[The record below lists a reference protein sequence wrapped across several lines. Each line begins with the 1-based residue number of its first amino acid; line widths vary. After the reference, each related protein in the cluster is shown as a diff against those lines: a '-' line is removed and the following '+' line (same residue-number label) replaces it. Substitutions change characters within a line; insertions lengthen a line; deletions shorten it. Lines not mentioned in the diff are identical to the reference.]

1 MKPLFL
7 CTLLLF
13 SSFSIFSRPQ
23 LQKLSCFRIQD
34 DTEIRKMPNFDS
46 EPKYQSLNH
55 EGGLNVKVLEIGKSD
70 IFENQKGKWFYV
82 LLTAPTWVKS
92 GEFLERYEKYWIFL
106 KDETEIFDFEE

>member
-1 MKPLFL
+1 MKTLFL
-7 CTLLLF
+7 CSLLLL

-23 LQKLSCFRIQD
+23 IQKLSCFRIQD
-34 DTEIRKMPNFDS
+34 DTEIRQTPSFNS

-55 EGGLNVKVLEIGKSD
+55 ESGLVVRVLEIGKSD
-70 IFENQKGKWFYV
+70 IFENQKGKWLYV
-82 LLTAPTWVKS
+82 LLTSPTWVKS